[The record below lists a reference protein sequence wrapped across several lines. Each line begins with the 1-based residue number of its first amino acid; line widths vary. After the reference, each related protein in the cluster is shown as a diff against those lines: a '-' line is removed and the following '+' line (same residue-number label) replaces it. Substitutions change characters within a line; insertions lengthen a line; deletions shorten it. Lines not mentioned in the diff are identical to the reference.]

1 MLDLHSR
8 TGAVAGRSV
17 IRASEERR
25 GVMEVQVF
33 ACAAARTQLDA
44 PLLHTPCYSA
54 ATRPWHRFVDGSRDA
69 ARAFAESLP
78 RHLIR
83 WPHRQRMDAA
93 AIMRTLSRGANI
105 TKRNVLITS
114 MFTLHKITI
123 IGDSVLRDVAGVQ
136 LVSARSSRSA

>member
-1 MLDLHSR
+1 
-8 TGAVAGRSV
+8 
-17 IRASEERR
+17 
-25 GVMEVQVF
+25 
-33 ACAAARTQLDA
+33 
-44 PLLHTPCYSA
+44 
-54 ATRPWHRFVDGSRDA
+54 
-69 ARAFAESLP
+69 
-78 RHLIR
+78 
-83 WPHRQRMDAA
+83 MDAA